1 MKANQFSGYSSFR
14 ETWGKTVLEGT
25 TMQTYKIT
33 SKYNN
38 LINLKVTPGH
48 FATSSSHINYFI
60 DLTTLKARCSEAKA
74 VAKSMASDYIAS
86 TIVDT
91 IIGMDGTEVIG
102 AYLADEL
109 TASGIMSMNAHGT
122 IYIIE
127 PDQNSMG
134 QLTFKDNVIPMVNK
148 KNVLLLLAT
157 ATTGH
162 TIEKALEC
170 IEYYGGIVSG
180 ISAIFSAKDEVAGHP
195 INGIFHAKDIDNYCS
210 YPSNDC
216 PLCKGN
222 IRLNGIV
229 SSTGFSSL

>member
-91 IIGMDGTEVIG
+91 IICMDGTEVIG

-127 PDQNSMG
+127 PDQN
-134 QLTFKDNVIPMVNK
+134 
-148 KNVLLLLAT
+148 
-157 ATTGH
+157 
-162 TIEKALEC
+162 
-170 IEYYGGIVSG
+170 EYYGGIVSG

>member
-1 MKANQFSGYSSFR
+1 
-14 ETWGKTVLEGT
+14 
-25 TMQTYKIT
+25 MQTYKIT

-91 IIGMDGTEVIG
+91 IICMDGTEVIG

-148 KNVLLLLAT
+148 KNVLLLLA
-157 ATTGH
+157 GQ
-162 TIEKALEC
+162 
-170 IEYYGGIVSG
+170 
-180 ISAIFSAKDEVAGHP
+180 KDAFMKNAEVAGDTDAFDRLAESL
-195 INGIFHAKDIDNYCS
+195 NKFAGGSRGDF
-210 YPSNDC
+210 
-216 PLCKGN
+216 N
-222 IRLNGIV
+222 IIEP
-229 SSTGFSSL
+229 